1 MAYESKGW
9 AWSPTE
15 ATNHNYVSNLATMA
29 SSIENKVGRYVY
41 SAEGVATILDS
52 TNFAPY
58 SPGNVLKVIREGK
71 FATLVGTWSVKT
83 AGYIEPVNSRIF
95 AQLPA
100 GFRPKERVVSMM
112 QGSSSTYYTMII
124 GTDGKI
130 SASRCSGN
138 QSAGYWMPIQLVW
151 LAED

>member
-9 AWSPTE
+9 VWSPTE

-52 TNFAPY
+52 TNFGPY
-58 SPGNVLKVIREGK
+58 SPGNVLKVVREGNMVS
-71 FATLVGTWSVKT
+71 LSGTWSVKT
-83 AGYIEPVNSRIF
+83 AGYIQGDNSRIF

-100 GFRPKERVVSMM
+100 GFRPRAHFYQLMP
-112 QGSSSTYYTMII
+112 GSGLTYYLLNI

-130 SASRCSGN
+130 SASRSTGAN
-138 QSAGYWMPIQLVW
+138 ARYWMPLNCVW
-151 LAED
+151 VGED

>member
-1 MAYESKGW
+1 MAYESKDW
-9 AWSPTE
+9 VWSPTE

-52 TNFAPY
+52 TNFGPY
-58 SPGNVLKVIREGK
+58 SPGNVLKVVREGK
-71 FATLVGTWSVKT
+71 MVSLSGTWAVKT
-83 AGYIEPVNSRIF
+83 AGYIQGNSSRIF

-100 GFRPKERVVSMM
+100 GFRPRAHFYQIM
-112 QGSSSTYYTMII
+112 QGSGQTSYLLSI

-130 SASRCSGN
+130 SASRSTGAN
-138 QSAGYWMPIQLVW
+138 VPYWMPLNCVW
-151 LAED
+151 VGED